1 MLKVAHVVRRFA
13 FHEWG
18 GTENVVWNTVL
29 YQRRRGIN
37 AEILATAALSKPG
50 EEIHQGIQIRRFR
63 HWYPYFPMTKQ
74 IREILDKKGGSP
86 YVPALFRMLRKEPY
100 DLIHIHCGGRMA
112 QISASL
118 ARRRDI
124 PCVIT
129 LHGGSADVP
138 KSEIRRMM
146 KPVKGKF
153 HYGGVIDRM
162 LKKRCDPLAA
172 ADAVICLNR
181 NEEAILKAKY
191 PGRRIIH
198 LPNGVDDSGFRVKP
212 GYSVRREWRIPAG
225 CSLIVC
231 TARIDHQKNQLI
243 LLRLLA
249 DEPQSHL
256 ILIGPVTSAHYYREI
271 TAEAERLK
279 VSGRLTVIPGLPPG
293 DPRLKAVLHEADIFI
308 LPSVHEP
315 FGIAVL
321 EAMAAGI
328 PVIASNAGGLRD
340 LIVNERN
347 GLLFASGDYDGL
359 RNAYR
364 QLNGD
369 LLLREKLIR
378 QATLD
383 VRKYSWDS
391 LMERLMLL
399 YRELMYA
406 KS

>member
-1 MLKVAHVVRRFA
+1 M
-13 FHEWG
+13 
-18 GTENVVWNTVL
+18 
-29 YQRRRGIN
+29 
-37 AEILATAALSKPG
+37 
-50 EEIHQGIQIRRFR
+50 
-63 HWYPYFPMTKQ
+63 
-74 IREILDKKGGSP
+74 
-86 YVPALFRMLRKEPY
+86 
-100 DLIHIHCGGRMA
+100 
-112 QISASL
+112 
-118 ARRRDI
+118 
-124 PCVIT
+124 
-129 LHGGSADVP
+129 
-138 KSEIRRMM
+138 
-146 KPVKGKF
+146 
-153 HYGGVIDRM
+153 
-162 LKKRCDPLAA
+162 
-172 ADAVICLNR
+172 
-181 NEEAILKAKY
+181 
-191 PGRRIIH
+191 
-198 LPNGVDDSGFRVKP
+198 
-212 GYSVRREWRIPAG
+212 
-225 CSLIVC
+225 
-231 TARIDHQKNQLI
+231 
-243 LLRLLA
+243 
-249 DEPQSHL
+249 
-256 ILIGPVTSAHYYREI
+256 
-271 TAEAERLK
+271 
-279 VSGRLTVIPGLPPG
+279 TVIPGLPPG